1 VFKSF
6 SKQTRINMLSFAPDV
21 SAEPESK
28 ILFLGMALKFIASKQ
43 KAAAAA
49 RAGAKAGVKVKPTKA
64 AKRF

>member
-1 VFKSF
+1 
-6 SKQTRINMLSFAPDV
+6 MLSFAPDV